1 MGLAKR
7 TVDVEL
13 VRVAAEREAK
23 ALLRDDGLHPQTDYA
38 PQDVAGARRALL
50 EHALPLTET
59 MAPAAYAAAHEVMAA
74 LGRNDAIELFQ
85 SKGGGTDNACLV
97 LHGNPVG
104 VMFLGGYLGTLDRG
118 SLLAVLGHEV
128 GHAIAHYGEP
138 KDVWASHASRNANTR
153 NKRAYAMATELTA
166 DRFGL
171 LACADLE
178 SVLRLEMLSIAG
190 GRVSGISLDAMGYLA
205 QCRTVSEETLARG
218 DIALGSTHPEHS
230 IRAYAAWLFSQ
241 SDVYAT
247 ITGAGSPSRPIAEVE
262 SIVRKLIGLHE
273 LPAPAPA
280 VRRST
285 GTAPP
290 DLRARFEEHVRQ
302 SRLRQTSR

>member
-59 MAPAAYAAAHEVMAA
+59 MAPDAYAAAHEVMAA

-85 SKGGGTDNACLV
+85 SEGRGTDNACLV

-104 VMFLGGYLGTLDRG
+104 VMFLGGHLGTLDRG
-118 SLLAVLGHEV
+118 GLLALLGHEV
-128 GHAIAHYGEP
+128 GHAIAHYDPNE
-138 KDVWASHASRNANTR
+138 VWASQASWNANTP

-178 SVLRLEMLSIAG
+178 SVLRLEMLSVAG
-190 GRVSGISLDAMGYLA
+190 GHVSGISLDVTGYLE
-205 QCRTVSEETLARG
+205 QCRAVSEETLARG

-241 SDVYAT
+241 SDVYAS
-247 ITGAGSPSRPIAEVE
+247 ITGEGSSSRPIAEVE
-262 SIVRKLIGLHE
+262 SIVRKLIGLHQK
-273 LPAPAPA
+273 PAPAPA

-302 SRLRQTSR
+302 SRLRQKSR